1 LEGVAVKAVEAQIQ
15 EMNTP
20 TLRLNGLI
28 LVLGSPNSEDGRLY
42 SVARERCRL
51 ALDEYAVRA
60 GWKLLLTGGY
70 GAHFNTTG
78 QPHAAYLKDYLTAR
92 GVPEGDVVEFAG
104 SRNTIE
110 DASLSKP
117 IVLSYGVAHILVVT
131 SDYHEARARYVFERE
146 FADTHV
152 EIAFSIAPTDEAACE
167 LDLNAL
173 KRHEGEALQ
182 RLKRLDEKTSRINHE

>member
-1 LEGVAVKAVEAQIQ
+1 MGTS
-15 EMNTP
+15 TP
-20 TLRLNGLI
+20 HLNGLI
-28 LVLGSPNSEDGRLY
+28 VVLGSPNSEEGELY

-78 QPHAAYLKDYLTAR
+78 RPHAAYLKDYLTAR
-92 GVPEGDVVEFAG
+92 GIPEGDVVEFAE
-104 SRNTIE
+104 SRDTLE

-117 IVLSYGVAHILVVT
+117 IALNYGVAHILVVT

-167 LDLNAL
+167 LDLDAL
-173 KRHEGEALQ
+173 KRHEREALA
-182 RLKRLDEKTSRINHE
+182 RLLSSRGGPFLFRT